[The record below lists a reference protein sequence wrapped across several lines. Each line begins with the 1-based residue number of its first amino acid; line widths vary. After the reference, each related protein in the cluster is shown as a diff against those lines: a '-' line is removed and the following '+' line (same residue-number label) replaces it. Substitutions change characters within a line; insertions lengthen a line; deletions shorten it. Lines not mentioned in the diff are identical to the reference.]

1 MIPKQLHEGL
11 LFVVYQVR
19 ARSEALKDH
28 AGLRMARAQQGQLL
42 ARNGPL
48 AMSAIRSLTGGVDR
62 TWRGQPIS
70 VENDPLDIEGSGS
83 LQY

>member
-19 ARSEALKDH
+19 ARSEALKD
-28 AGLRMARAQQGQLL
+28 LARAQQGQLL

>member
-28 AGLRMARAQQGQLL
+28 AGLRLARAQQGQLL
-42 ARNGPL
+42 AR
-48 AMSAIRSLTGGVDR
+48 TGQFSR
-62 TWRGQPIS
+62 
-70 VENDPLDIEGSGS
+70 E
-83 LQY
+83 

>member
-28 AGLRMARAQQGQLL
+28 AGLRIARAQQGQLL
-42 ARNGPL
+42 ADFVAKVGCCR
-48 AMSAIRSLTGGVDR
+48 SAVGHFVE
-62 TWRGQPIS
+62 RGRH
-70 VENDPLDIEGSGS
+70 
-83 LQY
+83 